1 MTMEVNLKKA
11 EGMALAFVDAV
22 LQLSDRAEALGG
34 ATSIA
39 GVAALNTMQKSIQ
52 TNGKKIV
59 KAIKEAQS

>member
-1 MTMEVNLKKA
+1 MEVNLKKA